1 MTFAIALL
9 LGSMSLSS
17 IGGTRSAPLIPPSC
31 AAWAGT
37 QRGETLPRTQGRAAS
52 FRTQFLASGGGL
64 RAVNRKYV
72 AMFFPDH
79 WSESVPRR
87 LIVDLHGTGGSPEE
101 SWGVDWGRVLP
112 ARNWAYIGLKYVDD
126 TNGVHDD
133 ETTLYTN
140 IKAALDDI
148 RSQCDLGKTT
158 DVLMGFS
165 RGSAQAF
172 SIAALDRR
180 DGRLFAAIVHN
191 SGAWIPGRPLP
202 PTLRDIEE
210 RGDPSGFA
218 GSKHFMYCGELD
230 QSHEVP
236 MCDEMSTAREF
247 VRAHGGAV
255 EPLFRDVR
263 GGHGGLA
270 KNKDA
275 LDAMFAF
282 LDRATAGRP

>member
-1 MTFAIALL
+1 MPFALAALI
-9 LGSMSLSS
+9 GSMSFSS
-17 IGGTRSAPLIPPSC
+17 IEGAPAGSLALPSC
-31 AAWAGT
+31 AVWART
-37 QRGETLPRTQGRAAS
+37 QRGENLPGAQGRAAS
-52 FRTQFLASGGGL
+52 FRAQFLASGGGL

-72 AMFFPDH
+72 AMFFPEH
-79 WSESVPRR
+79 WSESAPRR

-101 SWGVDWGRVLP
+101 NWGVDWGRILP

-148 RSQCDLGKTT
+148 RSRCDLGQTEN
-158 DVLMGFS
+158 VLTGFS

-172 SIAALDRR
+172 SIAALDRKDR
-180 DGRLFAAIVHN
+180 RLFAAIVHN

-202 PTLRDIEE
+202 PTLRDLAE
-210 RGDPSGFA
+210 RADMNGFA
-218 GSKHFMYCGELD
+218 GSKHFMYCGERD

-236 MCDEMSTAREF
+236 MCDEMTTAREF

-255 EPLFRDVR
+255 ETLYRDGR

-282 LDRATAGRP
+282 LDRATAEKP